1 MDIILQVG
9 WAVRGVMAEPEGQP
23 RWLATGCWGTVAR
36 VPKKEKKREK
46 AALTAKRI
54 QKREHLL

>member
-1 MDIILQVG
+1 
-9 WAVRGVMAEPEGQP
+9 MAEPEGQP

-46 AALTAKRI
+46 AALTAERI
-54 QKREHLL
+54 QKRERLL